1 MADDGE
7 CPKRMLEE
15 RCKPACTKYAL
26 AYEVSRE
33 EEIEG
38 CGVGFGRARRLYA
51 RVFGPPLAV
60 CGTGVEWAARGR
72 PKAAAARADATAQK
86 NGCFC
91 TAGALLLRR
100 APCCLAHSGCHH
112 MQSKQKG
119 VAPRA
124 GAGAGVQLNTH
135 HPHSLSHPP
144 GVRQAHREQPGGPL
158 RGPGELLEASGGA
171 KKESGSPSIDRHPH
185 TPFPHPSRLTT
196 CTAWTSASTPS
207 WTST

>member
-26 AYEVSRE
+26 AYEVRRQ

-51 RVFGPPLAV
+51 RVFGPPLAEG
-60 CGTGVEWAARGR
+60 GTGWGSTGAAPAA
-72 PKAAAARADATAQK
+72 PKLLPPAPMRLRRK

-91 TAGALLLRR
+91 TAGPLFLPAS
-100 APCCLAHSGCHH
+100 PHDLAHSGCHH

-144 GVRQAHREQPGGPL
+144 GVRQAHREQPGGAL
-158 RGPGELLEASGGA
+158 RGPGELCEGSCGG
-171 KKESGSPSIDRHPH
+171 R
-185 TPFPHPSRLTT
+185 
-196 CTAWTSASTPS
+196 
-207 WTST
+207 